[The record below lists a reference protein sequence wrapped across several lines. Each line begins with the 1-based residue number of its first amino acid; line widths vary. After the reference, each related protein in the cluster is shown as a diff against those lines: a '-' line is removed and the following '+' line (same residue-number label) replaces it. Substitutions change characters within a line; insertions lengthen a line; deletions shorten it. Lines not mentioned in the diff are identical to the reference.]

1 MKLSREERA
10 SLRASFG
17 KMRPMEKA
25 DYLLTYYRLPIF
37 LSLLALVL
45 LCSTVYRLITKKDV
59 VLYSAHINIAVG
71 DTLESHLNADFIS
84 STGGNPKRAEVRI
97 YQGVY
102 LSDSPTQEDHQ
113 YSYASRLKV
122 MSAIE
127 AKELDVVLMNRESY
141 DIFSHSGYLL
151 ELPGLL
157 EENASLAH
165 LVEPYLTANTVILE
179 DNAIEYQLGQA
190 ARYEATTQEAV
201 NAVEVS
207 GLPLFSQAGFPDRVY
222 LGVIANSPRSPA
234 ALRYIQYLV
243 DPDGA
248 RE

>member
-10 SLRASFG
+10 ALKASFG
-17 KMRPMEKA
+17 KMRPAEKI
-25 DYLLTYYRLPIF
+25 DYLFTYYRLPIF

-45 LCSTVYRLITKKDV
+45 LCSTVYRLVTKKEV

-71 DTLESHLNADFIS
+71 DTLESHLNGDFIS
-84 STGGNPKRAEVRI
+84 SLGKDPKRAEVRI

-127 AKELDVVLMNRESY
+127 AKELDVVLMNREAY
-141 DIFSHSGYLL
+141 NILSHSGYLL

-157 EENASLAH
+157 GEDPSLSP
-165 LVEPYLTANTVILE
+165 LVEPYLTSNTVILE
-179 DNAIEYQLGQA
+179 DNAIEYQLGEA
-190 ARYEATTQEAV
+190 ARYEATTEEAV
-201 NAVEVS
+201 NGIDVS
-207 GLPLFSQAGFPDRVY
+207 ALPLFAEAGFPDRVY
-222 LGVIANSPRSPA
+222 LGVIANTPRPPA